1 METTNSDTN
10 PRCQACGTP
19 LAALSANPG
28 EAPLCPACL
37 LGLGLQPAAETLDWS
52 PDSPAGGGDVGDR
65 VPDVAQLMQY
75 FPNLEIQHLIG
86 YGGMGAVYQA
96 RQPHLDRTVALKI
109 LSPRL
114 SRNEAFAQR
123 FMREARTL
131 AKLAHPNIVMVF
143 EFGQAG
149 PLHYLLL
156 EFVDGVN
163 LRDAMLEGQL
173 TTVEALAIVPQLC
186 DALQY
191 AHDEGVVHRDIKPE
205 NILLDKR
212 GRVKIADFGL
222 AKLMQP
228 QSDERRLTGTRQVLG
243 TLNYMAPEQIEGR
256 NQIDHRADIYSL
268 GVVFYELL
276 TGELPLGRFA
286 VPSEKARVDAR
297 LDQVVL
303 RTLEKEP
310 QRRYQQASQVKSAM
324 QELSVV
330 EAIPADASAA
340 VAAAGDA
347 FGAKAALPPL
357 GLPPELA
364 APVPQPKPASPAY
377 THPWTSPDPRPFN
390 QPLEPFGPRELAVP
404 FTIDQVNWG
413 FASASGLLKTSAQGI
428 SIEYEVRD
436 CMFQKRIKPPTTVVL
451 PWSSIATAKYQEGLL
466 KDTLTFQA
474 TSIAATADVPEASG
488 GSFSVSIKK
497 IDRGDGKRL
506 AAEIQRHL
514 SPAVSGGNG
523 GSHPTSWAALHPSPP
538 WATAW
543 QQSLAYALQF
553 LPNFWTQ
560 RPINTIRVT
569 ARFATPQFWFVTCGV
584 LNFVFLTSKMRQMA
598 RELVQPMIEVSS
610 SSMAYPLA
618 QFLKNANTVINPFSS
633 HFGNGYFTWSIVFS
647 ILLFTLSE
655 RLQQLRSYNYI
666 VLVCAIALIPFYPTY
681 IFCAPWALVTLVLL
695 LLPSSLAAFDQVDE
709 DGKIRWDGPPLGK
722 SEPSLGDLMS
732 HDPLR
737 FVARMGMVG
746 GVLGSLLLVGLY
758 FLAVPRVV
766 YESSSGFDTRPMD
779 TDDVHYHVLPAD
791 PRPLPAGGTPAE
803 ATPAEGA
810 ASGEGAVTPTAAQ
823 AAPGLAPTEPSPTDA
838 LEASPKGE
846 SVDGR

>member
-1 METTNSDTN
+1 METAQHTSP

-19 LAALSANPG
+19 LAALSAKPA
-28 EAPLCPACL
+28 ETPMCPACL

-52 PDSPAGGGDVGDR
+52 PDAAMGGDEVGDR
-65 VPDVAQLMQY
+65 VPDVSQLMQY

-114 SRNEAFAQR
+114 SRNSAFAQR

-173 TTVEALAIVPQLC
+173 TTAEALAIVPQLC

-228 QSDERRLTGTRQVLG
+228 QAEERRLTGTRQLLG

-256 NQIDHRADIYSL
+256 TQIDHRADIYSL

-276 TGELPLGRFA
+276 TGELPLGRFS
-286 VPSEKARVDAR
+286 VPSEKASVDAR

-310 QRRYQQASQVKSAM
+310 QRRYQQASQVKSAV

-330 EAIPADASAA
+330 EAQGIEPLAA
-340 VAAAGDA
+340 HTNLATGVSPPN
-347 FGAKAALPPL
+347 ALPPL
-357 GLPPELA
+357 GPPPQVA
-364 APVPQPKPASPAY
+364 APQPQPKPAPSAQ
-377 THPWTSPDPRPFN
+377 TAPWTGTAATAFN
-390 QPLEPFGPRELAVP
+390 QSPVPLAPPIPTIPIPTIP
-404 FTIDQVNWG
+404 FTIENVNYG
-413 FASASGLLKTSAQGI
+413 FAAASGLIKTTPEGI
-428 SIEYEVRD
+428 SVEFEVRESF
-436 CMFQKRIKPPTTVVL
+436 FQHRIQSPKTVVL
-451 PWSSIATAKYQEGLL
+451 PWSAISTAKYQEGLL
-466 KDTLTFQA
+466 RDSLTIQT
-474 TSIAATADVPEASG
+474 TSIAAAADIPDANG
-488 GSFSVSIKK
+488 GSFSISIKK
-497 IDRGDGKRL
+497 TDRRDGQRMT
-506 AAEIQRHL
+506 AEIQQHL
-514 SPAVSGGNG
+514 SPGRPGLGDGGN
-523 GSHPTSWAALHPSPP
+523 PQTWQTLTPNP
-538 WATAW
+538 AW
-543 QQSLAYALQF
+543 LSACQNSLDYGLQF
-553 LPNFWTQ
+553 LPSLWTE
-560 RPINTIRVT
+560 RPINTIRIT
-569 ARFATPQFWFVTCGV
+569 ARFTTAQFWFVTCGV
-584 LNFVFLTSKMRQMA
+584 LNFVFLSGKMRQMA
-598 RELVQPMIEVSS
+598 RDLVQPLIDVTSS
-610 SSMAYPLA
+610 SGAYPLS
-618 QFLKNANTVINPFSS
+618 QFLKNFDTVINPFSS
-633 HFGNGYFTWSIVFS
+633 HFGNGYFAWSVGLA

-681 IFCAPWALVTLVLL
+681 ILCAPWALATLLLL
-695 LLPSSLAAFDQVDE
+695 LLPSSIAAFDQVDE
-709 DGKIRWDGPPLGK
+709 NGKIRWDGPRLDKG
-722 SEPSLGDLMS
+722 EPGLGDLIRN
-732 HDPLR
+732 DPLR
-737 FVARMGMVG
+737 FLFRMATVG
-746 GVLGSLLLVGLY
+746 GVLLASLLVLLY
-758 FLAVPRVV
+758 FVTVPRVI
-766 YESSSGFDTRPMD
+766 E
-779 TDDVHYHVLPAD
+779 
-791 PRPLPAGGTPAE
+791 
-803 ATPAEGA
+803 
-810 ASGEGAVTPTAAQ
+810 
-823 AAPGLAPTEPSPTDA
+823 
-838 LEASPKGE
+838 
-846 SVDGR
+846 